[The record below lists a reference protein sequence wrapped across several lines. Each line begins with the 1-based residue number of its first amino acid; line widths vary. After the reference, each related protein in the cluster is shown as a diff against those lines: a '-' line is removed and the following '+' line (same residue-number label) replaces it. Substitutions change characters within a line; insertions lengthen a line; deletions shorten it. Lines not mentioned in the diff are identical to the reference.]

1 MDLWLEQILA
11 NRRSHLFGE
20 TQAKNVN
27 YPAIFRAIYPACS
40 QFNQQTLKLP
50 LEQFAINL
58 WTLWLPLAMLIAQYR
73 KSQSQP
79 LIQGILA
86 TQGTGKS
93 TLASILILILGE
105 IGYRTV
111 CLSLDDLYKTYGDR
125 LILKQQ
131 DPRLIWRGPPG
142 THDLDLG
149 INILDVLH
157 QPKSDAIIQ
166 LPRFDKSAYNG
177 AGDRGTPEVI
187 SGADIVLFEGWF
199 VGVRPIEPGVFDNA
213 PPPII
218 SESDRQFARDMN
230 AKLRDYLP
238 LWERLDR
245 LILLYPLDY
254 RWSLGWR
261 KEAEHQAIAR
271 GKLGMSD
278 AEIEQFVNYFW
289 QSLHP
294 ELFIKPLARLQESPL
309 NPPFLGDFNSVSP
322 QNWGAGGAKSSLCKQ
337 SNSVD
342 LVIEIKRDRS
352 WGKVY

>member
-11 NRRSHLFGE
+11 NRRSPLFDAAR
-20 TQAKNVN
+20 AKAFVN
-27 YPAIFRAIYPACS
+27 KENIDYPAIFRSIYPACS
-40 QFNQQTLKLP
+40 QFNQQTLKLTQ
-50 LEQFAINL
+50 EQFATNL
-58 WTLWLPLAMLIAQYR
+58 WTLWLPLAMLIAQWR
-73 KSQSQP
+73 KSHKP

-105 IGYRTV
+105 MGYRT
-111 CLSLDDLYKTYGDR
+111 CSLSLDDLYKTYRSR
-125 LILKQQ
+125 LILQQQ

-142 THDLDLG
+142 THDVDLG
-149 INILDVLH
+149 INILDALH

-177 AGDRGTPEVI
+177 AGDRGIPEAI

-199 VGVRPIEPGVFDNA
+199 VGVRPIDPGVFDNA

-230 AKLRDYLP
+230 AKLQDYLP

-254 RWSLGWR
+254 RWSLQWR
-261 KEAEHQAIAR
+261 QEAEDRAKAL
-271 GKLGMSD
+271 GNPGMSNL
-278 AEIEQFVNYFW
+278 EIEQFVNYFW
-289 QSLHP
+289 RSLHP
-294 ELFIKPLARLQESPL
+294 ELFIKPLAT
-309 NPPFLGDFNSVSP
+309 VSS
-322 QNWGAGGAKSSLCKQ
+322 G
-337 SNSVD
+337 VD
-342 LVIEIKRDRS
+342 LVIEIKSDRS